1 MHRSSSFHTNKF
13 GHIRRENVHQ
23 HKIPQRVLPGTSS
36 LYWRVC
42 SDGYGCIQT
51 LKFYREC
58 CIFIIQ
64 LPCKFQ
70 ESKLSSSE
78 NSLPKAF
85 SFFQTSLVNTE
96 LALHWLNN
104 TYSKADTCATFNVYS
119 ISWLCINRVLREAL
133 GFEEDIS
140 SMMSSPVLEKL
151 LWWLNYNNI
160 LVRWGS
166 YDLLLWDM
174 TFLFVQMAAR
184 RW

>member
-1 MHRSSSFHTNKF
+1 M
-13 GHIRRENVHQ
+13 
-23 HKIPQRVLPGTSS
+23 LPGTSS
-36 LYWRVC
+36 LDSRIC
-42 SDGYGCIQT
+42 SDSYRFIQT
-51 LKFYREC
+51 LKIYWER
-58 CIFIIQ
+58 CIILSK
-64 LPCKFQ
+64 LPCKLK
-70 ESKLSSSE
+70 EPKPSSSE
-78 NSLPKAF
+78 NLLPKDF

-119 ISWLCINRVLREAL
+119 ISWLCINRVLPEAL

-166 YDLLLWDM
+166 YDLPLWDM
-174 TFLFVQMAAR
+174 TFVFVQMAAR